1 MSRWM
6 SRRSTFAA
14 VTIGLSVLAPAA
26 WADQPAIPSSGT
38 LTWSINPDVGAL
50 PIGTPADAS
59 ASRTATTEFGAYRL
73 PSAVNT
79 VYATL
84 DATIPAG
91 TKAVADVRGL
101 RADGTWSEWVEITP
115 DVVAALPESTRSV
128 QSRLVRTVGSA
139 PLIVRSIDLTA
150 WNADRPAS
158 PRSLS
163 SEAGNTYTVFATR
176 EGLVGGTTANGH
188 VITPQD
194 HFVALPSRRGLAAAG
209 GGDYTARV
217 CTLSGSRC
225 EWAPVWDVG
234 PWNTKDDYWNAD
246 RQSWTDL
253 PQGKPQA
260 QAAYVEG
267 YNGGLDQFGRKVR
280 NPAAIDLADGAFWDG
295 LQLTGNAYV
304 NVTFQWTGSGAWGTV
319 GTTGQVLP
327 VRTGPELSSAQAG
340 MAVRGAQ
347 VRIECELTAESVDG
361 PSGTSDRWYR
371 LAPGKYAP
379 AAHVEIG
386 SAPSPC

>member
-6 SRRSTFAA
+6 SRGITFAVIA
-14 VTIGLSVLAPAA
+14 VGLSVLASPS
-26 WADQPAIPSSGT
+26 WADPPAIPNSGT
-38 LTWSINPDVGAL
+38 LTWSISPDLGTL
-50 PIGTPADAS
+50 PIGTPTDADAGLTS
-59 ASRTATTEFGAYRL
+59 TIEFDAHEL

-91 TKAVADVRGL
+91 TQAAADIRGL
-101 RADGTWSEWVEITP
+101 RGDGTWSEWLETTP
-115 DVVAALPESTRSV
+115 DAVAVLPESTRSV
-128 QSRLVRTVGSA
+128 QTRLVRSVGA
-139 PLIVRSIDLTA
+139 TTATVRSINLTA
-150 WNADRPAS
+150 WNVERPAS
-158 PRSLS
+158 ARSLS

-188 VITPQD
+188 VITPRD
-194 HFVALPSRRGLAAAG
+194 HFVALPSRRGLSKAG

-253 PQGKPQA
+253 PQGKAQA
-260 QAAYVEG
+260 QAAYSDG

-295 LQLTGNAYV
+295 LQLIGNAYV
-304 NVTFQWTGSGAWGTV
+304 NVTFQWSGSGAWGKV
-319 GTTGQVLP
+319 GTDSQLLN

-340 MAVRGAQ
+340 MAVQGAQ
-347 VRIECELTAESVDG
+347 VRIECELTGETVDG
-361 PSGTSDRWYR
+361 PLGVSDSWYR

-386 SAPSPC
+386 YAPSPC